1 MYGSIGIHIS
11 LSVFQIRGDIAATL
25 SGLINKLFYAD
36 QFPEFSAIV
45 SVTPDEWGQKVRFCF
60 LCVQFI
66 SSG

>member
-45 SVTPDEWGQKVRFCF
+45 SVAPDDWDKVRFCF